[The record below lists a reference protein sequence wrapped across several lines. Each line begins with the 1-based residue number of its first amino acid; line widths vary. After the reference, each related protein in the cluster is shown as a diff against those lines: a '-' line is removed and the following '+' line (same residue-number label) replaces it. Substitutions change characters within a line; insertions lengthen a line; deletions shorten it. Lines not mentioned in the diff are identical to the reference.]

1 MQFNVHNP
9 VLELH
14 RSTRGPHLEPRD
26 NRFTVALNPLKE
38 DLLTKLIKRG
48 STDIKILADI
58 HVILER

>member
-1 MQFNVHNP
+1 MQFNVNNP

-26 NRFTVALNPLKE
+26 RSTVALNPLKE

>member
-26 NRFTVALNPLKE
+26 RFTVALNPLKE